1 MMEFSGGFHIE
12 PDHKL
17 NTNMRNLS
25 YPEYYDSEKFYS
37 LRVEI
42 PNYEM
47 DYSVDPP
54 EIESWSYI
62 SLPKSPVIY
71 QV

>member
-1 MMEFSGGFHIE
+1 MMGVAGGFHVD

-25 YPEYYDSEKFYS
+25 YPEYFDSEKFYN
-37 LRVEI
+37 LRVDI
-42 PNYEM
+42 PKYVM

-54 EIESWSYI
+54 KIESWSYT

-71 QV
+71 HV